1 MTTTTSLQEFLK
13 GANAVADHRPWPR
26 VVVDEAGWLALR
38 ERLATADWT
47 LLGLWGD
54 RSAAGSLSVHVVLRD
69 ETEDAADDGIAVVT
83 LICPQRHFPSLAA
96 VRPGAMRLERMMADT
111 FGLEADGADDTRPW
125 LDHGQWPLRYPLAE
139 ASAPAPRAATDYDFL
154 TAEDVSA
161 PDAARIHQI
170 PVGPVHAGVTEP
182 GHFRFS
188 VNGELVVRLEE
199 RLGYVHKGIERLMV
213 GKTPAEGARIA
224 ARISGDST
232 VAHGLSFA
240 RAIEAALA
248 LDLPPRAHWLRA
260 IMAELERIANHVFDI
275 GAICNDATFPLLL
288 AELTVLREQT
298 LRAAADCFGHRL
310 MMDRVVPGGVA
321 ADLDSAGVERLRG
334 LIAALGPR
342 FQRLVHIYDEKPSL
356 LDRTVGTGITRL
368 ALVHRFGAG
377 GYVGRACG
385 RGQDAR
391 RNPGYPPYDELEF
404 EVPVLPEGDVHARVW
419 IRAKEVEASFGLL
432 RQLLDG
438 LPAGPIAVDL
448 PVADGEGMALVE
460 AFRGEIL
467 TWVRLGGDGR
477 IERCHPRDPSWFQWP
492 LLEAAIDGN
501 IVADFP
507 LCNKSFNCSYSGHD
521 L

>member
-1 MTTTTSLQEFLK
+1 LHAFLK
-13 GANAVADHRPWPR
+13 EANAVADHRPWPR
-26 VVVDEAGWLALR
+26 VVVDEARWCALR
-38 ERLATADWT
+38 ERLATADWA

-54 RSAAGSLSVHVVLRD
+54 RSAAGSVSVHVALRD
-69 ETEDAADDGIAVVT
+69 EGEDAADGIAVVT
-83 LICPQRHFPSLAA
+83 LLCPRRRFPSLAA
-96 VRPGAMRLERMMADT
+96 VRPGAIRLERITADL
-111 FGLEADGADDTRPW
+111 FGLTADDADDTRPW
-125 LDHGQWPLRYPLAE
+125 LDHGQWPTRHPLAE
-139 ASAPAPRAATDYDFL
+139 AGAPAPRPATEYAFL
-154 TAEDVSA
+154 TADDASA

-170 PVGPVHAGVTEP
+170 PVGPVHAGVIEP

-188 VNGELVVRLEE
+188 VNGELVVRLEQ
-199 RLGYVHKGIERLMV
+199 RLGYVHKGIERLMI
-213 GKTPAEGARIA
+213 GKTAAEGARIA

-232 VAHGLSFA
+232 VAHGLAFA
-240 RAIEAALA
+240 RAVEAALA
-248 LDLPPRAHWLRA
+248 LEPPARAHWLRA
-260 IMAELERIANHVFDI
+260 IMAELERLANHLFDI

-310 MMDRVVPGGVA
+310 MMDRVVPGGVV
-321 ADLDSAGVERLRG
+321 ADLDAAGVERLRA
-334 LIAALGPR
+334 LIAALAPR
-342 FQRLVHIYDEKPSL
+342 FRRLIHIYDEKPSL

-368 ALVHRFGAG
+368 ALAHRFGTG

-391 RNPGYPPYDELEF
+391 RNPGYPPYDDLEF

-419 IRAKEVEASFGLL
+419 IRAKEVEASLGLL

-438 LPAGPIAVDL
+438 LPAGPIAVAV
-448 PVADGEGMALVE
+448 PAVGGEGMALVE

-492 LLEAAIDGN
+492 LLEAAIEGN

>member
-1 MTTTTSLQEFLK
+1 MTTASALQEFLR
-13 GANAVADHRPWPR
+13 GANPVADHRPWSR
-26 VVVDEAGWLALR
+26 VVVDEARWLDLR
-38 ERLATADWT
+38 ERLAAADWA

-54 RSAAGSLSVHVVLRD
+54 RSAAGSLSVHVALRD
-69 ETEDAADDGIAVVT
+69 EGAAAAADIAVVT
-83 LICPQRHFPSLAA
+83 LLCPQRRFPSLAA
-96 VRPGAMRLERMMADT
+96 VRPGAIRLERMMTET
-111 FGLEADGADDTRPW
+111 FGLVADGADDTRPW
-125 LDHGQWPLRYPLAE
+125 LDHGQWPVRHPLAE
-139 ASAPAPRAATDYDFL
+139 AAPPVPRAATDYAFL
-154 TAEDVSA
+154 SAEDASA

-170 PVGPVHAGVTEP
+170 PVGPVHAGVIEP

-188 VNGELVVRLEE
+188 VNGELVVRLEQ
-199 RLGYVHKGIERLMV
+199 RLGYVHKGIERLMI
-213 GKTPAEGARIA
+213 GKTAAEGAKIA

-232 VAHGLSFA
+232 VAHGLAFA

-248 LDLPPRAHWLRA
+248 IEIPPRAHWLRA
-260 IMAELERIANHVFDI
+260 IMAELERIANHLFDI

-288 AELTVLREQT
+288 AEMTVLREQT
-298 LRAAADCFGHRL
+298 LRAAGDCFGHRL
-310 MMDRVVPGGVA
+310 MMDCVIPGGAA
-321 ADLDSAGVERLRG
+321 ADLDATGVARLRA
-334 LIAALGPR
+334 LIAAIAPR
-342 FQRLVHIYDEKPSL
+342 FRRLIHIYDEKPSL

-368 ALVHRFGAG
+368 ALAHRFGAG

-391 RNPGYPPYDELEF
+391 RNPGYPPYDDLDF

-419 IRAKEVEASFGLL
+419 IRAKEVEASLGLL
-432 RQLLDG
+432 GQLLDG
-438 LPAGPIAVDL
+438 LPAGAIAVEL
-448 PVADGEGMALVE
+448 PNRAGEGMALVE

-492 LLEAAIDGN
+492 MLEAAIEGN

>member
-1 MTTTTSLQEFLK
+1 MTTTTSLHEFLK
-13 GANAVADHRPWPR
+13 GANPVADHRPWPR
-26 VVVDEAGWLALR
+26 VVVDEARWLALR
-38 ERLATADWT
+38 EQLATADWA

-54 RSAAGSLSVHVVLRD
+54 RSAAGSLAVHVALRD
-69 ETEDAADDGIAVVT
+69 ETEDAADGIAVVT
-83 LICPQRHFPSLAA
+83 LLCPQRRFPSLAA
-96 VRPGAMRLERMMADT
+96 VRPGALRLERMMADT
-111 FGLEADGADDTRPW
+111 FGVVADGADDTRPW
-125 LDHGQWPLRYPLAE
+125 LDHGQWPVRHPLAE
-139 ASAPAPRAATDYDFL
+139 ASPPTPRAGTDYAFL
-154 TAEDVSA
+154 AAEDSSA

-170 PVGPVHAGVTEP
+170 PVGPVHAGVIEP

-188 VNGELVVRLEE
+188 CNGELVVRLEE
-199 RLGYVHKGIERLMV
+199 RLGYVHKGIERLMI

-232 VAHGLSFA
+232 VAHGLAFA

-248 LDLPPRAHWLRA
+248 IEAPPRAHWLRA

-310 MMDRVVPGGVA
+310 MMDCVVPGGVA
-321 ADLDSAGVERLRG
+321 VDLDAAGVERLRG
-334 LIAALGPR
+334 LIAAIGPR
-342 FQRLVHIYDEKPSL
+342 FQRLIHLYDEKPSL

-368 ALVHRFGAG
+368 ALTHRFGAG

-391 RNPGYPPYDELEF
+391 RNPGYPPYDDLDF

-419 IRAKEVEASFGLL
+419 IRAKEVAASLGLL

-438 LPAGPIAVDL
+438 LPAGPIAVEV
-448 PVADGEGMALVE
+448 PAAAGEGMALVE

-467 TWVRLGGDGR
+467 TWLRLGADGR

-492 LLEAAIDGN
+492 LLEAAIEGN

>member
-1 MTTTTSLQEFLK
+1 MTTATSLLEFLK
-13 GANAVADHRPWPR
+13 GANPVADHRPWPR
-26 VVVDEAGWLALR
+26 VVVDEARWLALR
-38 ERLATADWT
+38 ERLATADWV

-54 RSAAGSLSVHVVLRD
+54 RSMAGSLSVHVALRD
-69 ETEDAADDGIAVVT
+69 EGEDAADGIAIVT
-83 LICPQRHFPSLAA
+83 LLCPQRRFPSLAA
-96 VRPGAMRLERMMADT
+96 VRPGVMRLERMMADT
-111 FGLEADGADDTRPW
+111 FGLTADGADDTRSW
-125 LDHGQWPLRYPLAE
+125 LDHGQWPVRHPLAE
-139 ASAPAPRAATDYDFL
+139 AAPPAPRPATDYAFL
-154 TAEDVSA
+154 AAEDASA

-170 PVGPVHAGVTEP
+170 PVGPVHAGVIEP

-188 VNGELVVRLEE
+188 VNGELVVRLEQ
-199 RLGYVHKGIERLMV
+199 RLGYVHKGIERLMI
-213 GKTPAEGARIA
+213 GKTPAEGAKIA

-232 VAHGLSFA
+232 VAHGLAFA

-248 LDLPPRAHWLRA
+248 LDPPPRAHWLRA

-310 MMDRVVPGGVA
+310 MMDRVVPGGVV
-321 ADLDSAGVERLRG
+321 ADLDAAGVERLNG
-334 LIAALGPR
+334 LIDAIGPR
-342 FQRLVHIYDEKPSL
+342 FRSLMHLYDEKPSL
-356 LDRTVGTGITRL
+356 LDRTVGTGITRQ

-391 RNPGYPPYDELEF
+391 RSPSYPPYDDLDF

-419 IRAKEVEASFGLL
+419 IRAKEVEASLGLL

-438 LPAGPIAVDL
+438 LPAGPIAIDV
-448 PVADGEGMALVE
+448 PAAAGEGMALVE

-467 TWVRLGGDGR
+467 TWVRLGADGR

-492 LLEAAIDGN
+492 LLEAAIEGN

>member
-1 MTTTTSLQEFLK
+1 MTTTTSLHEFLK
-13 GANAVADHRPWPR
+13 GASPVADHRPWPR
-26 VVVDEAGWLALR
+26 VVVDEARWLALR
-38 ERLATADWT
+38 EQLATSDWA

-54 RSAAGSLSVHVVLRD
+54 RSAADSLSVHVALRD
-69 ETEDAADDGIAVVT
+69 ETEDAAGSIVVVT
-83 LICPQRHFPSLAA
+83 LLCPQRRFPSLAA
-96 VRPGAMRLERMMADT
+96 VRPGAMRLERMMADA
-111 FGLEADGADDTRPW
+111 FGLAADGADDTRPW
-125 LDHGQWPLRYPLAE
+125 LDHGQWPLRHPLAE
-139 ASAPAPRAATDYDFL
+139 AAPPEPRAATDYAFL
-154 TAEDVSA
+154 TAEDASA

-170 PVGPVHAGVTEP
+170 PVGPVHAGVIEP

-188 VNGELVVRLEE
+188 VNGELVVRLEQ
-199 RLGYVHKGIERLMV
+199 RLGYVHKGIERLMI

-232 VAHGLSFA
+232 VAHGLAFA

-248 LDLPPRAHWLRA
+248 VEPSPRAHWLRA

-288 AELTVLREQT
+288 AELTVLREQM

-310 MMDRVVPGGVA
+310 MMDCVVPGGVA
-321 ADLDSAGVERLRG
+321 ADLDAAGVERLRS
-334 LIAALGPR
+334 LIAAIAPR
-342 FQRLVHIYDEKPSL
+342 FQRLIHLYDEKPSL
-356 LDRTVGTGITRL
+356 LDRTVGTGITRQ

-391 RNPGYPPYDELEF
+391 RNPGYPPYDDLDF

-419 IRAKEVEASFGLL
+419 IRAKEVEASLGLL

-438 LPAGPIAVDL
+438 LPAGPIAIDL
-448 PVADGEGMALVE
+448 PNRAGEGMALVE

-467 TWVRLGGDGR
+467 TWVRVGADGR

-492 LLEAAIDGN
+492 LLEAAIEGN

>member
-1 MTTTTSLQEFLK
+1 MTTTISLHEFLA
-13 GANAVADHRPWPR
+13 GANPVADHRPWPR
-26 VVVDEAGWLALR
+26 VVVDEARWLALR
-38 ERLATADWT
+38 EQLATSDWA

-54 RSAAGSLSVHVVLRD
+54 RSAAGSLSVHVALRD
-69 ETEDAADDGIAVVT
+69 EAEDAAGGIAVVT
-83 LICPQRHFPSLAA
+83 LLCPQRRFPSLAA

-111 FGLEADGADDTRPW
+111 FGLEAEGGDDTRPW
-125 LDHGQWPLRYPLAE
+125 LDHGQWPLRHPLAE

-154 TAEDVSA
+154 TAEDASA

-170 PVGPVHAGVTEP
+170 PVGPVHAGVIEP

-188 VNGELVVRLEE
+188 VNGELVVRLEQ
-199 RLGYVHKGIERLMV
+199 RLGYVHKGIERLMI

-232 VAHGLSFA
+232 VAHGLAFA

-248 LDLPPRAHWLRA
+248 LELPPRAHGMRA
-260 IMAELERIANHVFDI
+260 IMAELERVANHAFDI

-288 AELTVLREQT
+288 AEFTVLREQT

-310 MMDRVVPGGVA
+310 MMDCVVPGGAA
-321 ADLDSAGVERLRG
+321 ADLDAAGVERLRG
-334 LIAALGPR
+334 LIAAIGPR

-377 GYVGRACG
+377 GYVGRASG
-385 RGQDAR
+385 RGLDAR
-391 RNPGYPPYDELEF
+391 RNPGYPPYDDLDF
-404 EVPVLPEGDVHARVW
+404 EVPVLPEGDVHARLW
-419 IRAKEVEASFGLL
+419 IRAKEVEASLGLL

-438 LPAGPIAVDL
+438 LPAGPITVEL
-448 PVADGEGMALVE
+448 PHRAGEGMALVE
-460 AFRGEIL
+460 SFRGEIL
-467 TWVRLGGDGR
+467 TWVRVGADGR

-492 LLEAAIDGN
+492 LLEAAIEGN

>member
-1 MTTTTSLQEFLK
+1 MTTTTLLHEFLK
-13 GANAVADHRPWPR
+13 GASPVADHRPWPR
-26 VVVDEAGWLALR
+26 MVVDEARWLALR
-38 ERLATADWT
+38 DQLATSDWA

-54 RSAAGSLSVHVVLRD
+54 RSAADSLSVHVALRD
-69 ETEDAADDGIAVVT
+69 ETEDAADGIAVVT
-83 LICPQRHFPSLAA
+83 LLCPQRRFPSLAA

-111 FGLEADGADDTRPW
+111 FGLAAEGADDTRSW
-125 LDHGQWPLRYPLAE
+125 LDHGQWPLRHPLGE
-139 ASAPAPRAATDYDFL
+139 AGSAQPRAATDYAFL
-154 TAEDVSA
+154 TAEDASA

-170 PVGPVHAGVTEP
+170 PVGPVHAGVIEP

-188 VNGELVVRLEE
+188 VNGELVVRLEQ
-199 RLGYVHKGIERLMV
+199 RLGYVHKGIERLMI
-213 GKTPAEGARIA
+213 GKTPAGGARLA

-232 VAHGLSFA
+232 VAHGLAFA
-240 RAIEAALA
+240 RAVEAALA
-248 LDLPPRAHWLRA
+248 LDPPPRAHWLRA

-288 AELTVLREQT
+288 AELTVLREQM

-310 MMDRVVPGGVA
+310 LMDCVVPGGVA
-321 ADLDSAGVERLRG
+321 TDLIAGGVERLRA
-334 LIAALGPR
+334 LIAAIAPR
-342 FQRLVHIYDEKPSL
+342 FQRLIHIYDEKPSL
-356 LDRTVGTGITRL
+356 LDRTVGTGITRT

-391 RNPGYPPYDELEF
+391 RNPGYAPYDDLDF

-419 IRAKEVEASFGLL
+419 IRAKEVEASLGLL

-438 LPAGPIAVDL
+438 LPAGPIAIDL
-448 PVADGEGMALVE
+448 PNRAGEGMALVE

-467 TWVRLGGDGR
+467 TWVRVGADGR

-492 LLEAAIDGN
+492 LLEAAIEGN

>member
-1 MTTTTSLQEFLK
+1 MTTIASLRDFLT
-13 GANAVADHRPWPR
+13 GANPVADHRPWPR
-26 VVVDEAGWLALR
+26 VVVDEVRWLALR
-38 ERLATADWT
+38 EHLATVDWV
-47 LLGLWGD
+47 LLGLWGE
-54 RSAAGSLSVHVVLRD
+54 RGAAGSFAVHAALRD
-69 ETEDAADDGIAVVT
+69 ESEDAAHGIAVVT
-83 LICPQRHFPSLAA
+83 LPCPQRRFPSLAA
-96 VRPGAMRLERMMADT
+96 ARPGAIRLERMMADL
-111 FGLEADGADDTRPW
+111 FDLIAEGADDARPW
-125 LDHGQWPLRYPLAE
+125 LDHGQWPTRHPLAE
-139 ASAPAPRAATDYDFL
+139 AGAPAPRPATDYAFL
-154 TAEDVSA
+154 AAEDASA

-170 PVGPVHAGVTEP
+170 PVGPVHAGVIEP

-188 VNGELVVRLEE
+188 VNGELVVRLEQ

-232 VAHGLSFA
+232 VAHGLAFA
-240 RAIEAALA
+240 RAVEAALA
-248 LDLPPRAHWLRA
+248 LELPARAHWLRA

-310 MMDRVVPGGVA
+310 TMDRVVPGGVA
-321 ADLDSAGVERLRG
+321 ADLDAAGIERLRG
-334 LIAALGPR
+334 LIATLAPR
-342 FQRLVHIYDEKPSL
+342 FRRLIHIYDEKPSL

-368 ALVHRFGAG
+368 ALAHRFGAG

-391 RNPGYPPYDELEF
+391 RNPGYPPYDDLEF

-419 IRAKEVEASFGLL
+419 IRAKEVEASLGLL

-438 LPAGPIAVDL
+438 LPAGPIAVAV
-448 PVADGEGMALVE
+448 PAAGGEGMALVE

>member
-1 MTTTTSLQEFLK
+1 MTAAGSLHDFLR
-13 GANAVADHRPWPR
+13 GADPVAEHRPWPR
-26 VVVDEAGWLALR
+26 VVVDEGRWLALR
-38 ERLATADWT
+38 DRLATADWA

-54 RSAAGSLSVHVVLRD
+54 RSAVGSLSVHVALRD
-69 ETEDAADDGIAVVT
+69 ESADAAGGIAVVT
-83 LICPQRHFPSLAA
+83 LPCPQRRFPSLGS
-96 VRPGAMRLERMMADT
+96 VRPGAIRLERMMADLFDVT
-111 FGLEADGADDTRPW
+111 ADGADDGRPW
-125 LDHGQWPLRYPLAE
+125 LDHGQWPIRQPLAE
-139 ASAPAPRAATDYDFL
+139 AAPAPPRAATDYAFL
-154 TAEDVSA
+154 PVEEVSA

-170 PVGPVHAGVTEP
+170 PVGPVHAGVIEP

-188 VNGELVVRLEE
+188 CNGELVVRLEQ
-199 RLGYVHKGIERLMV
+199 RLGYVHKGIEALMT
-213 GKTPAEGARIA
+213 GKTPVEGARIA

-232 VAHGLSFA
+232 VAHGLAFA
-240 RAIEAALA
+240 RAVEAALGVE
-248 LDLPPRAHWLRA
+248 PPARGQWLRA
-260 IMAELERIANHVFDI
+260 IMAELERIANHLFDI

-288 AELTVLREQT
+288 AELTVLREQV

-310 MMDRVVPGGVA
+310 MMDGVVPGGVA
-321 ADLDSAGVERLRG
+321 ADLDAAGVERLRG
-334 LIAALGPR
+334 LIAAIAPR
-342 FQRLVHIYDEKPSL
+342 FRRLIHIYDEKPSL
-356 LDRTVGTGITRL
+356 LDRTVGTGLTRL
-368 ALVHRFGAG
+368 ALAHRFGAG

-404 EVPVLPEGDVHARVW
+404 DVPVLPEGDVHARVW
-419 IRAKEVEASFGLL
+419 IRAKEVEASLGLL

-438 LPAGPIAVDL
+438 LPAGAIAIEL
-448 PVADGEGMALVE
+448 PVAGGEGLALVE

-467 TWVRLGGDGR
+467 TWVRLGSDGR

-492 LLEAAIDGN
+492 LLEAAIEGN

>member
-1 MTTTTSLQEFLK
+1 MTTIASLRDFLT
-13 GANAVADHRPWPR
+13 GANPVADHRPWPR
-26 VVVDEAGWLALR
+26 VVVDEVRWLALR
-38 ERLATADWT
+38 EHLATVDWV
-47 LLGLWGD
+47 LLGLWGE
-54 RSAAGSLSVHVVLRD
+54 RGAAGSFAVHAALRD
-69 ETEDAADDGIAVVT
+69 ESEDAAHGIAVVT
-83 LICPQRHFPSLAA
+83 LPCPQRRFPSLAA
-96 VRPGAMRLERMMADT
+96 ARPGAIRLERMMADL
-111 FGLEADGADDTRPW
+111 FDLIAEGADDARPW
-125 LDHGQWPLRYPLAE
+125 LDHGQWPTRHPLAE
-139 ASAPAPRAATDYDFL
+139 AGAPAPRPATDYAFL
-154 TAEDVSA
+154 AAEDASA

-170 PVGPVHAGVTEP
+170 PVGPVHAGVIEP

-188 VNGELVVRLEE
+188 VNGELVVRLEQ

-232 VAHGLSFA
+232 VAHGLAFA
-240 RAIEAALA
+240 RAVEAALA
-248 LDLPPRAHWLRA
+248 LELPARAHWLRA
-260 IMAELERIANHVFDI
+260 IMAELERIANHLFDI

-310 MMDRVVPGGVA
+310 TMDRVVPGGVA
-321 ADLDSAGVERLRG
+321 ADLDAAGIERLRG
-334 LIAALGPR
+334 LIATLAPR
-342 FQRLVHIYDEKPSL
+342 FRRLIHIYDEKPSL

-368 ALVHRFGAG
+368 ALAHRFGAG

-391 RNPGYPPYDELEF
+391 RNPGYPPYDDLEF

-419 IRAKEVEASFGLL
+419 IRAKEVEASLGLL

-438 LPAGPIAVDL
+438 LPAGPIAVAV
-448 PVADGEGMALVE
+448 PAAGGEGMALVE

>member
-1 MTTTTSLQEFLK
+1 MTTANSLHEFLK
-13 GANAVADHRPWPR
+13 RANPVADHRPWPR
-26 VVVDEAGWLALR
+26 VVVDEAAWLVLR
-38 ERLATADWT
+38 ERLATADWA

-54 RSAAGSLSVHVVLRD
+54 RSAAGSLSVHVALRD
-69 ETEDAADDGIAVVT
+69 ETEDAADGIAVVT
-83 LICPQRHFPSLAA
+83 LLCPRRRFPSLAA
-96 VRPGAMRLERMMADT
+96 VRPGALRLERMTAEM
-111 FGLEADGADDTRPW
+111 FGLAAEGADDTRAW
-125 LDHGQWPLRYPLAE
+125 LDHGQWPVSQPLAE
-139 ASAPAPRAATDYDFL
+139 AVPAQWRAATEYPFL
-154 TAEDVSA
+154 PVEDVSA

-170 PVGPVHAGVTEP
+170 PVGPVHAGVIEP

-188 VNGELVVRLEE
+188 VNGELVVRLEQ
-199 RLGYVHKGIERLMV
+199 RLGYVHKGIERLMI

-232 VAHGLSFA
+232 VAHGLAFA
-240 RAIEAALA
+240 RAVEAALGIEA
-248 LDLPPRAHWLRA
+248 PLRAHWLRA

-310 MMDRVVPGGVA
+310 MMDGVVPGGVA
-321 ADLDSAGVERLRG
+321 ADLDAAGVERLRG
-334 LIAALGPR
+334 LIAAIGLR
-342 FQRLVHIYDEKPSL
+342 FQRLIYIYDEKPSL
-356 LDRTVGTGITRL
+356 LDRTVGTGITHSAL
-368 ALVHRFGAG
+368 AHRFGAG

-391 RNPGYPPYDELEF
+391 RNPGYPPYDDLDF

-419 IRAKEVEASFGLL
+419 IRAKEVEASLGLL

-438 LPAGPIAVDL
+438 LPAGPIATEM
-448 PVADGEGMALVE
+448 PNRAGEGMALVE

-477 IERCHPRDPSWFQWP
+477 VERCHPRDPSWFQWP